1 MSLNDV
7 KAGRDVPNDINV
19 IIEIPEKSSI
29 KYEVDKDSGAIFV
42 DRFLSTAMYYPCNYG
57 YIPHTLADDG
67 DPMDVLVLAPEP
79 VAPGCV
85 IRCRPIGM
93 LNMTDESGGDVKI
106 LAVPH
111 DKVCKDYTDMKS
123 YLDVNPQLIKMIE
136 HFFTHYKDLE
146 ANKWVKIDKWYEAD
160 KAKEAIL
167 KSIKK

>member
-29 KYEVDKDSGAIFV
+29 KYEVDKDSGAVFV

-79 VAPGCV
+79 VAPGSV

-111 DKVCKDYTDMKS
+111 DKISKNYSDIKS

-146 ANKWVKIDKWYEAD
+146 TGKWVKIDKWYGVD
-160 KAKEAIL
+160 QAKEAIL
-167 KSIKK
+167 KSMKG

>member
-79 VAPGCV
+79 VAPGSV

-93 LNMTDESGGDVKI
+93 LNMIDESGGDVKI

-111 DKVCKDYTDMKS
+111 DKICKDYRDIKS
-123 YLDVNPQLIKMIE
+123 YLDVNPGLIKMIE

-146 ANKWVKIDKWYEAD
+146 TGKWVKIDKWYEAD
-160 KAKEAIL
+160 EAKEAIV
-167 KSIKK
+167 KSMKG